1 VIIGLEDTASR
12 DGMARTV
19 FVTGATGYLGRAL
32 ARGLVE
38 RGHRV
43 RALVRPGSES
53 KLGEG
58 CEALTGDALDERSYE
73 TRVAPA
79 DTFVQL
85 VGTPKPSPW
94 KARSF
99 REIDQR
105 SALAAIVAA
114 KAANVPHFVYVSVAH
129 PAPVMQAYVRV
140 RVECEHAIEVAGLVA
155 TILRPWYVIGPGH
168 RWPLFLKPAY
178 SILEAIPSTRASAI
192 RLGFVTLEQMVAAM
206 VDAIEEPPKKT
217 RILET
222 AAIRAARG

>member
-1 VIIGLEDTASR
+1 
-12 DGMARTV
+12 MARTI
-19 FVTGATGYLGRAL
+19 FVTGATGYLGAAL
-32 ARGLVE
+32 ARRLIE

-53 KLGEG
+53 KLERG
-58 CEALTGDALDERSYE
+58 CEPVVGDALDAKSYE
-73 TRVAPA
+73 TRVAPVDA
-79 DTFVQL
+79 FVQL

-94 KARSF
+94 KARAF
-99 REIDQR
+99 REVDQR
-105 SALAAIVAA
+105 SALAGIVAA
-114 KAANVPHFVYVSVAH
+114 KVARVPHFVYVSVAH

-168 RWPLFLKPAY
+168 RWPLFLKHAY
-178 SILEAIPSTRASAI
+178 SILEAFPSTRASAI

-206 VDAIEEPPKKT
+206 VEAIEKPPKRT

-222 AAIRAARG
+222 GDIRAARA

>member
-1 VIIGLEDTASR
+1 
-12 DGMARTV
+12 MARHV
-19 FVTGATGYLGRAL
+19 FITGATGYLGSAL
-32 ARGLVE
+32 AERLVE

-43 RALVRPGSES
+43 RALVRPGSEA
-53 KLGEG
+53 KLAGG
-58 CEALTGDALDERSYE
+58 CEAVAGDALDAKSYE
-73 TRVAPA
+73 ARVAPA

-105 SALAAIVAA
+105 SALAGIVAA
-114 KAANVPHFVYVSVAH
+114 KAAKVRHFVYVSVAH
-129 PAPVMQAYVRV
+129 PAPVMEAYVRV

-178 SILEAIPSTRASAI
+178 TILEAIPPTRASAI
-192 RLGFVTLEQMVAAM
+192 RLGFVTLEQMVGAM
-206 VDAIEEPPKKT
+206 VSAIEKPPKTT

-222 AAIRAARG
+222 EAIRACRV